1 MMPNVIKESSRGFDR
16 VTIEDELF
24 LRRKIFLTEEIS
36 PLTMDGLIK
45 QLIFLNEKDPDKEI
59 TIYINSPGG
68 EVQSGLAAYDL
79 LKMMNAPVTT
89 VCIGEAA
96 SMAAILFLSG
106 KRRIMLPNSR
116 IMIHDPAPGGG
127 ALKGMKPAE
136 IEEKLTGLKKSRDL
150 LCGIISKTTGRT
162 VREVMNKT
170 KKDSYFNAE
179 EAVEFGLATEI
190 AERI

>member
-1 MMPNVIKESSRGFDR
+1 MASRS
-16 VTIEDELF
+16 ELRDNSWI
-24 LRRKIFLTEEIS
+24 LVLGYVLTEC
-36 PLTMDGLIK
+36 LRLCG
-45 QLIFLNEKDPDKEI
+45 
-59 TIYINSPGG
+59 
-68 EVQSGLAAYDL
+68 
-79 LKMMNAPVTT
+79 
-89 VCIGEAA
+89 
-96 SMAAILFLSG
+96 
-106 KRRIMLPNSR
+106 
-116 IMIHDPAPGGG
+116 PAPGGG

-179 EAVEFGLATEI
+179 EAIEFGLATEI